1 MKRKEVKEIYDL
13 LGERIKS
20 YKIELKNSPRA
31 DQKKDLV
38 LSQLILAWAR
48 LHKMINLNNI

>member
-20 YKIELKNSPRA
+20 YKLDLKNSPQV
-31 DQKKDLV
+31 DKDKDLI